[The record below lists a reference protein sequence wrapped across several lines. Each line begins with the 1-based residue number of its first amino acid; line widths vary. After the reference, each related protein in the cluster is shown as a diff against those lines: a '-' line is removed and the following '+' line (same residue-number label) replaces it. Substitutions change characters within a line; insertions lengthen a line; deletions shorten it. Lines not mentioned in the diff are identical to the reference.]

1 MCWNS
6 AVPDKAEDTYI
17 HEFSDASRLV
27 ITPELY
33 IKAVSP
39 KGIANQRQLVS
50 NTRRAPREV
59 SVLRL
64 KLIAGYLLK

>member
-6 AVPDKAEDTYI
+6 AVPDKAEDIYI
-17 HEFSDASRLV
+17 HGFSDASRLV
-27 ITPELY
+27 ITAALY